1 MYSFT
6 RMCAQ
11 ARVGE
16 GARARTHTHTQTYVT
31 NYISRYTIHGNS
43 HTFCRHANVCAL
55 IAYMTAYVIR
65 INTQHKLKRIYT
77 NIQTPVCK
85 TSHKSV
91 IIRLIAIYFME
102 ETWNSYW
109 RWEWRIAV
117 DRVLNERLCGK
128 RIEESI
134 FTAEGHF
141 SSLPCPDTFRGLNT
155 LLCDGNQE
163 LLRLWY
169 SHIQGTCM
177 EKAIIWRETCPCS
190 WI

>member
-1 MYSFT
+1 MHVFIHT
-6 RMCAQ
+6 HVCAS
-11 ARVGE
+11 ARGR
-16 GARARTHTHTQTYVT
+16 GRARAHTHTHTHTHTQTYVT

-102 ETWNSYW
+102 ET
-109 RWEWRIAV
+109 
-117 DRVLNERLCGK
+117 
-128 RIEESI
+128 
-134 FTAEGHF
+134 
-141 SSLPCPDTFRGLNT
+141 
-155 LLCDGNQE
+155 
-163 LLRLWY
+163 
-169 SHIQGTCM
+169 
-177 EKAIIWRETCPCS
+177 
-190 WI
+190 